1 MQVPTAFP
9 LLGEVTAPAETTASM
24 ETPPSSSQATLF
36 ACWAIVIVLICMMVI
51 FMRARKKEYALAVLP
66 LAMVPFI
73 HIFSGIL
80 ARFFSGFL
88 PFSIAELRVFI
99 DLGVALVSC
108 LLLGF
113 TTRAVPEKMNRRL
126 LMVFCS
132 AFIIILTWVLIFDT
146 LSKVLS

>member
-1 MQVPTAFP
+1 MEPSIIRIANQ
-9 LLGEVTAPAETTASM
+9 ASQSGGM
-24 ETPPSSSQATLF
+24 LF
-36 ACWAIVIVLICMMVI
+36 ACWAIVIVLVCMMVI

-80 ARFFSGFL
+80 ARLFSGFL
-88 PFSIAELRVFI
+88 PFSIPELRVFI

-113 TTRAVPEKMNRRL
+113 STRAIPEKANRRL

-132 AFIIILTWVLIFDT
+132 VFIIILTWVLIFDI
-146 LSKVLS
+146 LSQVLR

>member
-1 MQVPTAFP
+1 MQASLISF
-9 LLGEVTAPAETTASM
+9 LRGDVTAPSEA
-24 ETPPSSSQATLF
+24 PPSSSQAMLF
-36 ACWAIVIVLICMMVI
+36 ACWAIVIVLVCMLVI

-73 HIFSGIL
+73 HIFSGLL
-80 ARFFSGFL
+80 ARLFSGFL
-88 PFSIAELRVFI
+88 PLGILELRVSI

-113 TTRAVPEKMNRRL
+113 TSRAVPEKTNRRL
-126 LMVFCS
+126 LLVFCS

-146 LSKVLS
+146 LSKVLG